1 VHKPLLLPPIQ
12 QGIEGYY
19 AKAIQHTEL
28 DWLNQATLE
37 AQDPWNFF
45 DHRSQGVQIP
55 SLHQSFDPFDDPP
68 LAKGVVCIMG

>member
-1 VHKPLLLPPIQ
+1 MQKPLLLPPIQ

-28 DWLNQATLE
+28 DRLNQATLE

-45 DHRSQGVQIP
+45 DHRSQGVQIRA
-55 SLHQSFDPFDDPP
+55 LHQSLDTFNDPP
-68 LAKGVVCIMG
+68 WAKGSVCIMG